1 MKEQILVLAIWPLF
15 SSLQLLQQVGSN
27 HCSNNSYVINVMLMN
42 YSDFPSSTESLK
54 LAVEQALE
62 RVQNEFQT
70 TGENVTVKAIF
81 HPFSS
86 SLYVSQGCRTSTCEG
101 VELIKTIYEAG
112 TLGCAVIGPA
122 CTYAT
127 FQMVSLETVLSLPLI
142 SVGSFGLSCDYK
154 VNLTRLLTPARKVN
168 GFFYYFWKDS
178 QLPFKTTTWES
189 VYIYKRTETSEACL
203 WYMNALDAGI
213 TEFSEKLKFKDILRT
228 PDQLKKTV
236 KNPNRKSNVI
246 IMCGSP
252 EDVRTDLGT
261 EKVDN
266 DIVIILIDLFNN
278 TYFRK
283 NSSADYMQNVLVL
296 TLPPANYSYNT
307 VIKDYRETEDD
318 ILMEDDF
325 LAGYFNAVLLFGH
338 ILKKFVISQSPVSP
352 LGLIN
357 EFRNTTFEGVLGPV
371 TLDEFGDV
379 DTNLTLLYTSQT
391 AKHFKPLLYFNTHNN
406 KTCKATNSPDF
417 IWKNHK
423 LPSDTPG
430 TGPHVLTIAVFT
442 LTGIVILVLII
453 SLMILRK
460 YRRDNERRWKKW
472 SHIPPEEILPLETS
486 ETSHVSLKIDEDK
499 RRDTS
504 QRLRQG
510 KYDKKV
516 VILKDLKNSDGNFSE
531 KQKMEL
537 NKLLQVDYYNLTK
550 FYGTVKIDT
559 MIFGVIEYCERG
571 SLRDVLNDKI
581 SYPDGTF
588 MDWEFK
594 ISVMYDIAKGMSYL
608 HSSKTEVHGRLK
620 STNCVVDNR
629 MVVKITDFGCNSILP
644 PRKDLWT
651 APEHLRHAD
660 VSQKGDV
667 YSYGIIAQEI
677 ILRRET
683 FYTRHC
689 RDNREKLY
697 RVESGKGVKPFR
709 PDLILETVGERQ
721 MEVYTLVKSCWEEDP
736 EKRPD
741 FKKIESTLAKIF
753 SNFHGQTNESYMDTL
768 IRRLQLYSRNL
779 EHLVEERTELYKAER
794 DRADR
799 LNFMLLPR
807 IHIIDI
813 LVLVILVIL
822 VLRIFGIVKLSCY
835 IITIFKGISVIR
847 VLILF
852 KKKVKIFL
860 LTHLKKILIF
870 FPQVETI
877 GDAYMVVS
885 GLPKR
890 NGNRHA
896 VDISMMALDI
906 LSFMGSFELRHL
918 PGLPVWIRIGIHSG
932 PCAAGVVGIKMPR
945 YCLFGDTVNTASRM
959 ESTGLPL
966 RIHVNGSTINILKRT
981 DCQFQYEVRGE
992 TYLKGRGTEVTYWLT
1007 GTEDKKYNL
1016 PTPPSVENQQRL
1028 QDDLAEMITN
1038 SLQKRENEGSK
1049 ARELSRVPSY
1059 RSGTL
1064 EYLQLVSTENFTTY
1078 V

>member
-1 MKEQILVLAIWPLF
+1 MKQLIWGLALWPLF
-15 SSLQLLQQVGSN
+15 LSLHLLKQVGSN
-27 HCSNNSYVINVMLMN
+27 KCSNKNYVINVMLMADL
-42 YSDFPSSTESLK
+42 DFPSSVENLTS
-54 LAVEQALE
+54 AVKEALTI
-62 RVQNEFQT
+62 VQEGL
-70 TGENVTVKAIF
+70 TGENVTVNATF
-81 HPFSS
+81 HRFKS

-101 VELIKTIYEAG
+101 VELIKQIYDNG

-127 FQMVSLETVLSLPLI
+127 YQMVSVETILSLPLI
-142 SVGSFGLSCDYK
+142 SVGSFGLSCDFK
-154 VNLTRLLTPARKVN
+154 ENLTRLLTPARKVN
-168 GFFYYFWKDS
+168 DFFYSFWNEFE
-178 QLPFKTTTWES
+178 LPFKASAWES
-189 VYIYKRTETSEACL
+189 TYIYKQNENSEECL
-203 WYMNALDAGI
+203 WYMNALDAGV
-213 TEFSEKLKFKDILRT
+213 THFSEKLKFKEILRT
-228 PDQLKKTV
+228 PDQLKKVV
-236 KNPNRKSNVI
+236 KDPNRKSNVI
-246 IMCGSP
+246 IMCGTP
-252 EDVRTDLGT
+252 ADVSRDLGT
-261 EKVDN
+261 ETVDK
-266 DIVIILIDLFNN
+266 DIVIILIDLFKN
-278 TYFRK
+278 TYFR
-283 NSSADYMQNVLVL
+283 NNTSARYMQNVLVL
-296 TLPPANYSYNT
+296 TLPPANQSLSTAKT
-307 VIKDYRETEDD
+307 VDSS
-318 ILMEDDF
+318 LMEDDF
-325 LAGYFNAVLLFGH
+325 VIGYYNAVLLFGH
-338 ILKKFVISQSPVSP
+338 ILKKLISSQRPVLP
-352 LGLIN
+352 LSLIN
-357 EFRNTTFEGVLGPV
+357 EFRNTTFEGAQGPV
-371 TLDEFGDV
+371 TLDAYGDI
-379 DTNLTLLYTSQT
+379 DTNLTVLYTSKSTNEPQ
-391 AKHFKPLLYFNTHNN
+391 FRVLLYFDTHKN
-406 KTCKATNSPDF
+406 KTRVGTASPDF
-417 IWKNHK
+417 IWRNHR
-423 LPSDTPG
+423 LPSDIPS

-453 SLMILRK
+453 SLLILRK
-460 YRRDNERRWKKW
+460 YRRDNERRRKKW
-472 SHIPPEEILPLETS
+472 SHISPEKILPLETS
-486 ETSHVSLKIDEDK
+486 ETNHISLKIDEDK
-499 RRDTS
+499 RRDTA

-516 VILKDLKNSDGNFSE
+516 VILKDLKNSDGNFTE
-531 KQKMEL
+531 KQKIEL
-537 NKLLQVDYYNLTK
+537 NELLQIDYYNLTK

-559 MIFGVIEYCERG
+559 MIFAVIEYCERG

-683 FYTRHC
+683 FYSGHC
-689 RDNREKLY
+689 RDTKEKLY

-709 PDLILETVGERQ
+709 PDLALETAGERE

-741 FKKIESTLAKIF
+741 FKKIESILAKIF
-753 SNFHGQTNESYMDTL
+753 SNYHGQTNESYMDTL
-768 IRRLQLYSRNL
+768 IRRLQMYSRNL

-807 IHIIDI
+807 PVVKSLKETGLVEPELFEEVTIYFSDIVGFTTLCKYSTPMEVVDMLNDIYKNFDHILDHHD
-813 LVLVILVIL
+813 VY
-822 VLRIFGIVKLSCY
+822 K
-835 IITIFKGISVIR
+835 
-847 VLILF
+847 
-852 KKKVKIFL
+852 
-860 LTHLKKILIF
+860 
-870 FPQVETI
+870 VETI

-966 RIHVNGSTINILKRT
+966 RIHVSGSTVAILKRT
-981 DCQFQYEVRGE
+981 DCRFQYEMRGE
-992 TYLKGRGTEVTYWLT
+992 TYLKGRGTENTYWLT
-1007 GTEDKKYNL
+1007 GTEDKEYNL

-1028 QDDLAEMITN
+1028 KDDLAEMITN
-1038 SLQKRENEGSK
+1038 ILKKRETEGFK
-1049 ARELSRVPSY
+1049 TQPISRVASY
-1059 RSGTL
+1059 RTGTL
-1064 EYLQLVSTENFTTY
+1064 EYLQLASTENSMTY
-1078 V
+1078 I

>member
-1 MKEQILVLAIWPLF
+1 MNQLTLCLAIWLLF
-15 SSLQLLQQVGSN
+15 SSLWLLQKVGS
-27 HCSNNSYVINVMLMN
+27 HECSNNNYVINVMLMN
-42 YSDFPSSTESLK
+42 YSDLPSTTDNMK
-54 LAVEQALE
+54 LAVEHALK
-62 RVQNEFQT
+62 RVQNEIQM
-70 TGENVTVKAIF
+70 TGANVSVNATF
-81 HPFSS
+81 HNFTS
-86 SLYVSQGCRTSTCEG
+86 SLYVSQGCPTSTCEG
-101 VELIKTIYEAG
+101 VELIREIYNTG
-112 TLGCAVIGPA
+112 KLGCVVIGPA

-127 FQMVSLETVLSLPLI
+127 YQMVSVETILSMPLI
-142 SVGSFGLSCDYK
+142 SVGSFGLSCDDK
-154 VNLTRLLTPARKVN
+154 VFLTRLLTPARKLN
-168 GFFYYFWKDS
+168 EFFYHFWQESD
-178 QLPFKTTTWES
+178 LPFKTTTWES
-189 VYIYKRTETSEACL
+189 AYIYKRNNNSEACL
-203 WYMNALDAGI
+203 WYMNALEAGI
-213 TEFSEKLKFKDILRT
+213 THFSEALKFKDILRT
-228 PDQLKKTV
+228 SEQLKKIV
-236 KNPNRKSNVI
+236 KDPNRKSNVI
-246 IMCGSP
+246 IMCSSP
-252 EDVRTDLGT
+252 ADLSEDLGM
-261 EKVDN
+261 EEVDK

-278 TYFRK
+278 TYFR
-283 NSSADYMQNVLVL
+283 NNDSTRHMRNVLVL
-296 TLPPANYSYNT
+296 TLPPASSNYSLDAET
-307 VIKDYRETEDD
+307 TEDAL
-318 ILMEDDF
+318 LMEDDF
-325 LAGYFNAVLLFGH
+325 FVGYFNAVLLFGH
-338 ILKKFVISQSPVSP
+338 ILKKCILSQTPVSP
-352 LGLIN
+352 LIFLKESRSI
-357 EFRNTTFEGVLGPV
+357 TFEGILGPV
-371 TLDEFGDV
+371 TLDEFGDI
-379 DTNLTLLYTSQT
+379 DSTLALLYTSQT
-391 AKHFKPLLYFNTHNN
+391 ENHFKTLLHFNTHNN
-406 KTCKATNSPDF
+406 KTDVMISSPDF
-417 IWKNHK
+417 VWKNHK
-423 LPSDTPG
+423 LPSDIPD
-430 TGPHVLTIAVFT
+430 TGPHILTIAVFT

-453 SLMILRK
+453 SLLILRK
-460 YRRDNERRWKKW
+460 YRKDNERRRKKW

-499 RRDTS
+499 KRDTT

-510 KYDKKV
+510 KYDKKI

-531 KQKMEL
+531 KQKIEL
-537 NKLLQVDYYNLTK
+537 NKLLQIDYYNLTK
-550 FYGTVKIDT
+550 FYGTVKIDA

-677 ILRRET
+677 ILRKET
-683 FYTRHC
+683 FYTGHC
-689 RDNREKLY
+689 WDNREKLY
-697 RVESGKGVKPFR
+697 RVQSGKGAKPFR
-709 PDLILETVGERQ
+709 PDLSLETVGEGD

-753 SNFHGQTNESYMDTL
+753 SNYHGQTNESYMDTL

-807 IHIIDI
+807 PVVKSLKETGLVEPELFEEVTIYFSDIVGFTTLCKYSTPMEVVDMLNDIYKNFDHILDHHD
-813 LVLVILVIL
+813 VY
-822 VLRIFGIVKLSCY
+822 K
-835 IITIFKGISVIR
+835 
-847 VLILF
+847 
-852 KKKVKIFL
+852 
-860 LTHLKKILIF
+860 
-870 FPQVETI
+870 VETI

-981 DCQFQYEVRGE
+981 DCQFLYEVRGE
-992 TYLKGRGTEVTYWLT
+992 TYLKGRGTEITYWLT

-1028 QDDLAEMITN
+1028 HDDLAEMITN
-1038 SLQKRENEGSK
+1038 ILQKRESE
-1049 ARELSRVPSY
+1049 AFRTWEFSRVPSY

-1064 EYLQLVSTENFTTY
+1064 EYLQLASTENSVTY
-1078 V
+1078 L

>member
-1 MKEQILVLAIWPLF
+1 NGK
-15 SSLQLLQQVGSN
+15 
-27 HCSNNSYVINVMLMN
+27 
-42 YSDFPSSTESLK
+42 K
-54 LAVEQALE
+54 
-62 RVQNEFQT
+62 RFQRNDT
-70 TGENVTVKAIF
+70 YFNATF
-81 HPFSS
+81 HTFTS

-101 VELIKTIYEAG
+101 CSLLTRNHKSHMGETMFETI
-112 TLGCAVIGPA
+112 
-122 CTYAT
+122 
-127 FQMVSLETVLSLPLI
+127 LSLPLI

-168 GFFYYFWKDS
+168 DFFYYFWKES
-178 QLPFKTTTWES
+178 QLPFKTNTWES
-189 VYIYKRTETSEACL
+189 AYIYKRNENSEACL

-213 TEFSEKLKFKDILRT
+213 THFSKNLKLKEILRT
-228 PDQLKKTV
+228 QADLRITV
-236 KNPNRKSNVI
+236 KDPNRKSNGKGMGWGWGWGWGGV
-246 IMCGSP
+246 
-252 EDVRTDLGT
+252 
-261 EKVDN
+261 
-266 DIVIILIDLFNN
+266 
-278 TYFRK
+278 
-283 NSSADYMQNVLVL
+283 
-296 TLPPANYSYNT
+296 
-307 VIKDYRETEDD
+307 
-318 ILMEDDF
+318 EDDF
-325 LAGYFNAVLLFGH
+325 VVGYFNAVLLFGH
-338 ILKKFVISQSPVSP
+338 ILKKFIFSQSLVSP
-352 LGLIN
+352 ASFIN
-357 EFRNTTFEGVLGPV
+357 EFRNTTFEGKKCTVL
-371 TLDEFGDV
+371 T
-379 DTNLTLLYTSQT
+379 
-391 AKHFKPLLYFNTHNN
+391 LLYFNTHKNE
-406 KTCKATNSPDF
+406 THVMTTSPDF
-417 IWKNHK
+417 VWRNHK
-423 LPSDTPG
+423 LPSDIPG

-453 SLMILRK
+453 SLLILRK

-499 RRDTS
+499 RRDTT

-531 KQKMEL
+531 KQKVEL
-537 NKLLQVDYYNLTK
+537 NKLLQIDYYNLTK

-608 HSSKTEVHGRLK
+608 HSSRTEVHGRLK

-683 FYTRHC
+683 FYTGHC
-689 RDNREKLY
+689 WDNKEKLY

-709 PDLILETVGERQ
+709 PDLSLETVGERQ
-721 MEVYTLVKSCWEEDP
+721 VEVYMLVKSCWEEDP

-753 SNFHGQTNESYMDTL
+753 SNYHGQTNESYMDTL

-807 IHIIDI
+807 PVVKSLKETGLVEPELFEEVTIYFSDIVGFTTLCKYSTPMEVVDMLNDIYKNFDHILDHHD
-813 LVLVILVIL
+813 VY
-822 VLRIFGIVKLSCY
+822 K
-835 IITIFKGISVIR
+835 
-847 VLILF
+847 
-852 KKKVKIFL
+852 
-860 LTHLKKILIF
+860 
-870 FPQVETI
+870 VETI

-966 RIHVNGSTINILKRT
+966 RIHVSGSTINILKRT

-992 TYLKGRGTEVTYWLT
+992 TYLKGRGTEITYWLT

-1038 SLQKRENEGSK
+1038 ILQKRENEGSK
-1049 ARELSRVPSY
+1049 MQELSRVASY

-1064 EYLQLVSTENFTTY
+1064 EYLQLVSTENSATY
-1078 V
+1078 L

>member
-1 MKEQILVLAIWPLF
+1 MKELVLVLAIWPLF
-15 SSLQLLQQVGSN
+15 SSLQLLKKVGSDQ
-27 HCSNNSYVINVMLMN
+27 CSNNYYALNVMLMN
-42 YSDFPSSTESLK
+42 YTDFPSSTDSVELTW
-54 LAVEQALE
+54 LPAIHDAVCLSVCVA
-62 RVQNEFQT
+62 
-70 TGENVTVKAIF
+70 GENVTVNATF
-81 HPFSS
+81 HLFNSS
-86 SLYVSQGCRTSTCEG
+86 FYVSQACRTSTCEG
-101 VELIKTIYEAG
+101 VELLRTIYVRWKSVAALVQQQSVQ
-112 TLGCAVIGPA
+112 TCPLIS
-122 CTYAT
+122 
-127 FQMVSLETVLSLPLI
+127 FFRLETILSLPMI

-154 VNLTRLLTPARKVN
+154 DNLTRLLTPARKLN
-168 GFFYYFWKDS
+168 QFFFHFWRHSD
-178 QLPFKTTTWES
+178 LPFKTTTWES

-228 PDQLKKTV
+228 PELLRKTV
-236 KNPNRKSNVI
+236 KNPNRKSNGKEGLSMDTTEPVVQ
-246 IMCGSP
+246 CSWGSCA
-252 EDVRTDLGT
+252 LLCS
-261 EKVDN
+261 N
-266 DIVIILIDLFNN
+266 M
-278 TYFRK
+278 YFKK
-283 NSSADYMQNVLVL
+283 NISADYMHNVLVL

-307 VIKDYRETEDD
+307 VIRDYVEMEED
-318 ILMEDDF
+318 IL
-325 LAGYFNAVLLFGH
+325 
-338 ILKKFVISQSPVSP
+338 
-352 LGLIN
+352 
-357 EFRNTTFEGVLGPV
+357 
-371 TLDEFGDV
+371 
-379 DTNLTLLYTSQT
+379 
-391 AKHFKPLLYFNTHNN
+391 FKPLLYFNTQSNG
-406 KTCKATNSPDF
+406 TCAATNSPDF

-453 SLMILRK
+453 SLLILRK

-486 ETSHVSLKIDEDK
+486 ETSYVSLKIDEDK
-499 RRDTS
+499 RRDTT

-531 KQKMEL
+531 KQKIEL
-537 NKLLQVDYYNLTK
+537 NKLLQIDYYNLTK

-660 VSQKGDV
+660 ASQKGDV

-683 FYTRHC
+683 FYTKHWW
-689 RDNREKLY
+689 DNREKLY
-697 RVESGKGVKPFR
+697 RVENCKGVKPFR
-709 PDLILETVGERQ
+709 PDLTLETVGERQ
-721 MEVYTLVKSCWEEDP
+721 AEVYTLVENCWEEDP

-807 IHIIDI
+807 PVVKSLKETGLVEPELFEEVTIYFSDIVGFTTLCKYSTPMEVVDMLNDIYKNFDHILDHHD
-813 LVLVILVIL
+813 VY
-822 VLRIFGIVKLSCY
+822 K
-835 IITIFKGISVIR
+835 
-847 VLILF
+847 
-852 KKKVKIFL
+852 
-860 LTHLKKILIF
+860 
-870 FPQVETI
+870 VETI

-885 GLPKR
+885 GLPNR

-966 RIHVNGSTINILKRT
+966 RIHVSGSTINILKRT
-981 DCQFQYEVRGE
+981 DCQFQYEERGE
-992 TYLKGRGTEVTYWLT
+992 TYLKGRGTEITYWLT

-1028 QDDLAEMITN
+1028 HDDLAEMITN

-1049 ARELSRVPSY
+1049 AQELSRVGSH

-1078 V
+1078 I

>member
-1 MKEQILVLAIWPLF
+1 MKQRILVLAIWPLF
-15 SSLQLLQQVGSN
+15 SSLHLLQQVGSN
-27 HCSNNSYVINVMLMN
+27 RCGNNNYVINVMLMN

-54 LAVEQALE
+54 ETVEQALE
-62 RVQNEFQT
+62 WVQNEFQT
-70 TGENVTVKAIF
+70 TGENVTVNATF
-81 HPFSS
+81 HNFAS
-86 SLYVSQGCRTSTCEG
+86 SLYVSQGCPTSTCEG
-101 VELIKTIYEAG
+101 VELMKTIYN
-112 TLGCAVIGPA
+112 TDILGCAVIGPA

-127 FQMVSLETVLSLPLI
+127 FQMVSLETLVNPPLI

-154 VNLTRLLTPARKVN
+154 VNLSRLLTPARKVN
-168 GFFYYFWKDS
+168 DFFYYFWKES
-178 QLPFKTTTWES
+178 QLPFKTATWES
-189 VYIYKRTETSEACL
+189 VYIYKRTEASEACF
-203 WYMNALDAGI
+203 WYINALDAGI
-213 TEFSEKLKFKDILRT
+213 TEFSKKLKFKDILRT
-228 PDQLKKTV
+228 PEQLKSTV
-236 KNPNRKSNVI
+236 KNPKRKSNVI

-261 EKVDN
+261 GKVDN

-278 TYFRK
+278 TYFRM
-283 NSSADYMQNVLVL
+283 NSSADYMRNVLVL
-296 TLPPANYSYNT
+296 TLPPANYSSNT
-307 VIKDYRETEDD
+307 VIRDYIESEGD
-318 ILMEDDF
+318 ILMDDDF
-325 LAGYFNAVLLFGH
+325 LAGYFNAVLMFGH
-338 ILKKFVISQSPVSP
+338 TVKKLIVSQSQVSP
-352 LGLIN
+352 LSFIK

-379 DTNLTLLYTSQT
+379 DNNLTLLYTSPT

-406 KTCKATNSPDF
+406 KTHKATNSPDF
-417 IWKNHK
+417 IWKNHR
-423 LPSDTPG
+423 LPSDIPG
-430 TGPHVLTIAVFT
+430 TGPHILTIAVFT

-453 SLMILRK
+453 SLVILRK

-486 ETSHVSLKIDEDK
+486 ETSHVSLKIDDDK
-499 RRDTS
+499 RRDCT

-516 VILKDLKNSDGNFSE
+516 VILKDLKNTDGNFSE

-644 PRKDLWT
+644 PRRDLWT

-660 VSQKGDV
+660 ISQKGDV

-683 FYTRHC
+683 FYTRQC
-689 RDNREKLY
+689 GDNREKLY

-709 PDLILETVGERQ
+709 PDLTLETVGERQ
-721 MEVYTLVKSCWEEDP
+721 TEVYTLVKSCWEEDP

-807 IHIIDI
+807 PVVKSLKETGLVEPEFFEEVTIYFSDIVGFTTLCKYSTPMEVVDMLNDIYKNFDHILDHHD
-813 LVLVILVIL
+813 VY
-822 VLRIFGIVKLSCY
+822 K
-835 IITIFKGISVIR
+835 
-847 VLILF
+847 
-852 KKKVKIFL
+852 
-860 LTHLKKILIF
+860 
-870 FPQVETI
+870 VETI

-966 RIHVNGSTINILKRT
+966 RIHVSGSTINILKRT

-992 TYLKGRGTEVTYWLT
+992 TYLKGRGTEITYWLT

-1049 ARELSRVPSY
+1049 AQELSRVASY

-1064 EYLQLVSTENFTTY
+1064 EYLQLVSAENFTTY

>member
-1 MKEQILVLAIWPLF
+1 MKQLVLLLAIWPLL
-15 SSLQLLQQVGSN
+15 SSLQLLKRVGSN
-27 HCSNNSYVINVMLMN
+27 RCSNNSYVINVMLMN
-42 YSDFPSSTESLK
+42 YSDFPANTDSLK
-54 LAVEQALE
+54 LAVKQALE
-62 RVQNEFQT
+62 RVQKEFQM
-70 TGENVTVKAIF
+70 TGENVTVDAIF
-81 HPFSS
+81 HHFTS

-101 VELIKTIYEAG
+101 VELIKTIY
-112 TLGCAVIGPA
+112 
-122 CTYAT
+122 
-127 FQMVSLETVLSLPLI
+127 VSSRLLSFCLSTCPLISSFRLETILSLPLI

-154 VNLTRLLTPARKVN
+154 VNLTRLLTPARKLN
-168 GFFYYFWKDS
+168 QFFYHFWRHS
-178 QLPFKTTTWES
+178 ELPFKTTTWES
-189 VYIYKRTETSEACL
+189 VYIYKRTETSELLYCL
-203 WYMNALDAGI
+203 LLKHGGAG
-213 TEFSEKLKFKDILRT
+213 KHLL
-228 PDQLKKTV
+228 V
-236 KNPNRKSNVI
+236 CKSHQSVSIFAPSVVI

-252 EDVRTDLGT
+252 EDVSTDLGT

-266 DIVIILIDLFNN
+266 DI
-278 TYFRK
+278 
-283 NSSADYMQNVLVL
+283 
-296 TLPPANYSYNT
+296 
-307 VIKDYRETEDD
+307 
-318 ILMEDDF
+318 MEDDF

-338 ILKKFVISQSPVSP
+338 SLKKFVVSQSPVSP
-352 LGLIN
+352 LSLIN
-357 EFRNTTFEGVLGPV
+357 EFRNTTFEGVMGPV
-371 TLDEFGDV
+371 TLDEFGDI
-379 DTNLTLLYTSQT
+379 DTNLTVLYTSQT
-391 AKHFKPLLYFNTHNN
+391 ANYFKPLLYFNTQSNETHEL
-406 KTCKATNSPDF
+406 TNSPDF

-442 LTGIVILVLII
+442 LAGIVILVLFI
-453 SLMILRK
+453 SLLILRK

-499 RRDTS
+499 RRDTA

-531 KQKMEL
+531 KQKIEL
-537 NKLLQVDYYNLTK
+537 NKLLQIDYYNLTK

-594 ISVMYDIAKGMSYL
+594 ISVLYDIAKGMSYL

-683 FYTRHC
+683 FYTGHPW
-689 RDNREKLY
+689 DNREKLY
-697 RVESGKGVKPFR
+697 RVESGKGAKPFR
-709 PDLILETVGERQ
+709 PDLTLETVGERQ
-721 MEVYTLVKSCWEEDP
+721 MEIYTLVKSCWEEDP

-741 FKKIESTLAKIF
+741 FKKIESILAKIF
-753 SNFHGQTNESYMDTL
+753 SNFYGQTNESYMDTL

-807 IHIIDI
+807 PVVKSLKETGLVEPELFEEVTIYFSDIVGFTTLCKYSTPMEVVDMLNDIYKNFDHILDHHD
-813 LVLVILVIL
+813 VY
-822 VLRIFGIVKLSCY
+822 K
-835 IITIFKGISVIR
+835 
-847 VLILF
+847 
-852 KKKVKIFL
+852 
-860 LTHLKKILIF
+860 
-870 FPQVETI
+870 VETI

-981 DCQFQYEVRGE
+981 DCQFQYEERGE
-992 TYLKGRGTEVTYWLT
+992 TYLKGRGTEITYWLT

-1016 PTPPSVENQQRL
+1016 PTPPSVENQQQL

-1049 ARELSRVPSY
+1049 AQELSRVGSY

>member
-1 MKEQILVLAIWPLF
+1 MKQLVLVLAIWPLF
-15 SSLQLLQQVGSN
+15 SSLQLLKQEGSN
-27 HCSNNSYVINVMLMN
+27 QCSNNNYVINVMLMN
-42 YSDFPSSTESLK
+42 YSDFPSSTDSLK
-54 LAVEQALE
+54 FVVELWKVVSQLLLIEPLKIYLVMANT
-62 RVQNEFQT
+62 RK
-70 TGENVTVKAIF
+70 NVTVNASF
-81 HPFSS
+81 HPFTS
-86 SLYVSQGCRTSTCEG
+86 SLYVSQACRTSTCEG
-101 VELIKTIYEAG
+101 VELIKTIYQSVQ
-112 TLGCAVIGPA
+112 TCPLISS
-122 CTYAT
+122 
-127 FQMVSLETVLSLPLI
+127 FRLETILSLPMI
-142 SVGSFGLSCDYK
+142 SVGSFGLSCDFK
-154 VNLTRLLTPARKVN
+154 VNLTRLLTPARKLN
-168 GFFYYFWKDS
+168 QFFFHFWKHFE
-178 QLPFKTTTWES
+178 LPFKTTTWES
-189 VYIYKRTETSEACL
+189 VYIYKRTETSE
-203 WYMNALDAGI
+203 YMNALDAGV
-213 TEFSEKLKFKDILRT
+213 TEFSEKLKFKEILRT
-228 PDQLKKTV
+228 PELLKKTV

-252 EDVRTDLGT
+252 EDLSTDLGT

-266 DIVIILIDLFNN
+266 DI
-278 TYFRK
+278 
-283 NSSADYMQNVLVL
+283 
-296 TLPPANYSYNT
+296 
-307 VIKDYRETEDD
+307 
-318 ILMEDDF
+318 MEDDF

-338 ILKKFVISQSPVSP
+338 SLKKFVTSQSPVSP
-352 LGLIN
+352 FSLIK
-357 EFRNTTFEGVLGPV
+357 EFRNTTFEGVVGPV
-371 TLDEFGDV
+371 ILDEFGDI
-379 DTNLTLLYTSQT
+379 DNNLTVLYTSQT
-391 AKHFKPLLYFNTHNN
+391 ANYFKPLLYFNTQTNW
-406 KTCKATNSPDF
+406 TYEATESPDF

-423 LPSDTPG
+423 LPNDTPG
-430 TGPHVLTIAVFT
+430 TGYSERLLLFF
-442 LTGIVILVLII
+442 
-453 SLMILRK
+453 RK

-486 ETSHVSLKIDEDK
+486 ETSHVSLKIEEDK
-499 RRDTS
+499 RRDTA

-531 KQKMEL
+531 KQKIEL
-537 NKLLQVDYYNLTK
+537 NKLLQIDYYNLTK

-683 FYTRHC
+683 FYTGHC
-689 RDNREKLY
+689 RDSREKLY
-697 RVESGKGVKPFR
+697 RVESGKGTKPFR
-709 PDLILETVGERQ
+709 PDLTLETVGERQ

-753 SNFHGQTNESYMDTL
+753 SNFHGQTTESYMDTL

-807 IHIIDI
+807 PVVKSLKETGRVEPELFEEVTIYFSDIVGFTTLCKYSTPMEVVDMLNDIYKNFDHILDHHD
-813 LVLVILVIL
+813 VY
-822 VLRIFGIVKLSCY
+822 K
-835 IITIFKGISVIR
+835 
-847 VLILF
+847 
-852 KKKVKIFL
+852 
-860 LTHLKKILIF
+860 
-870 FPQVETI
+870 VETI

-966 RIHVNGSTINILKRT
+966 RIHVSGSTINILKRT
-981 DCQFQYEVRGE
+981 DCQFQYEERGE
-992 TYLKGRGTEVTYWLT
+992 TYLKGRGTEITYWLT

-1038 SLQKRENEGSK
+1038 SLQKREKEGSK
-1049 ARELSRVPSY
+1049 AQKLSRVGSY

>member
-1 MKEQILVLAIWPLF
+1 MKQRMLGLALWPLF
-15 SSLQLLQQVGSN
+15 FSLQLLQQVRSN
-27 HCSNNSYVINVMLMN
+27 ECSNNNYVINVMLMN
-42 YSDFPSSTESLK
+42 CSDFPSTTDNLK
-54 LAVEQALE
+54 LAVKQALK
-62 RVQNEFQT
+62 RIQNEFQM
-70 TGENVTVKAIF
+70 TGKNVTVNATF
-81 HPFSS
+81 HTFTS

-101 VELIKTIYEAG
+101 VELIKEIYVS
-112 TLGCAVIGPA
+112 TQRLLGCCDRSMELRI
-122 CTYAT
+122 
-127 FQMVSLETVLSLPLI
+127 ETILSLPLI

-168 GFFYYFWKDS
+168 EFFYYFWKES
-178 QLPFKTTTWES
+178 QLNFLTLS
-189 VYIYKRTETSEACL
+189 VLPCAR
-203 WYMNALDAGI
+203 YMNALDAGI
-213 TEFSEKLKFKDILRT
+213 TQFSENLKFKEILRT
-228 PDQLKKTV
+228 PEQLKKTV
-236 KNPNRKSNVI
+236 QDPNRKSNGKGWLRVHCPLQVSCFSQEI
-246 IMCGSP
+246 RHTPQLHFRNS
-252 EDVRTDLGT
+252 LST
-261 EKVDN
+261 E
-266 DIVIILIDLFNN
+266 
-278 TYFRK
+278 
-283 NSSADYMQNVLVL
+283 M
-296 TLPPANYSYNT
+296 
-307 VIKDYRETEDD
+307 
-318 ILMEDDF
+318 MEDDF
-325 LAGYFNAVLLFGH
+325 FVGYFNAVLLFGH
-338 ILKKFVISQSPVSP
+338 ILKKFIFSQIPVSP
-352 LGLIN
+352 LSFIN

-371 TLDEFGDV
+371 TLDEFGDI

-391 AKHFKPLLYFNTHNN
+391 FRILLYFNTQKNE
-406 KTCKATNSPDF
+406 TRAVTTSPDF
-417 IWKNHK
+417 VWKNNK

-430 TGPHVLTIAVFT
+430 SGPHILTIAVFT

-472 SHIPPEEILPLETS
+472 SHIPPEQILPLETS

-499 RRDTS
+499 RRDTT

-516 VILKDLKNSDGNFSE
+516 VILKDLKHNDGNFSE
-531 KQKMEL
+531 KQKIEL
-537 NKLLQVDYYNLTK
+537 NKLLQIDYYNLTK

-594 ISVMYDIAKGMSYL
+594 ISIMYDIAKGMSYL

-683 FYTRHC
+683 FYTGRC
-689 RDNREKLY
+689 RDNKEKLY

-709 PDLILETVGERQ
+709 PDLTLETVGERQ

-753 SNFHGQTNESYMDTL
+753 SNYHGQTNESYMDTL

-807 IHIIDI
+807 PVVKSLKETGLVEPELFEEVTIYFSDIVGFTTLCKYSTPMEVVDMLNDIYKNFDHILDHHD
-813 LVLVILVIL
+813 VY
-822 VLRIFGIVKLSCY
+822 K
-835 IITIFKGISVIR
+835 
-847 VLILF
+847 
-852 KKKVKIFL
+852 
-860 LTHLKKILIF
+860 
-870 FPQVETI
+870 VETI

-885 GLPKR
+885 GLPNR

-966 RIHVNGSTINILKRT
+966 RIHVSGSTINILKRT

-992 TYLKGRGTEVTYWLT
+992 TYLKGRGTEITYWLT

-1028 QDDLAEMITN
+1028 QADLAEMITN
-1038 SLQKRENEGSK
+1038 ILQKRENEGSK
-1049 ARELSRVPSY
+1049 MRELSRVASY

-1064 EYLQLVSTENFTTY
+1064 EYLQLVSTENSATY
-1078 V
+1078 L

>member
-1 MKEQILVLAIWPLF
+1 MKQRILCLALWPLF
-15 SSLQLLQQVGSN
+15 FSLQLLQQVCSN
-27 HCSNNSYVINVMLMN
+27 ECNNNSYVINVMLMN
-42 YSDFPSSTESLK
+42 YSDFPSTTDNLK
-54 LAVEQALE
+54 LAVKQALK
-62 RVQNEFQT
+62 RVQNEFQMT
-70 TGENVTVKAIF
+70 AENVTVDATF
-81 HPFSS
+81 HSFTS

-101 VELIKTIYEAG
+101 VELIKEIYQSIQTCPLVSPFRVETI
-112 TLGCAVIGPA
+112 
-122 CTYAT
+122 
-127 FQMVSLETVLSLPLI
+127 LSLPLI

-168 GFFYYFWKDS
+168 DFFYHFWKES
-178 QLPFKTTTWES
+178 QLPFKTTIWES
-189 VYIYKRTETSEACL
+189 AYIYKRNENSEACL
-203 WYMNALDAGI
+203 WYINALEAGI
-213 TEFSEKLKFKDILRT
+213 THFSEKLKFKEILRT
-228 PDQLKKTV
+228 PEQLKNTV
-236 KNPNRKSNVI
+236 TDPNRKSNGKGGLQVH
-246 IMCGSP
+246 SP
-252 EDVRTDLGT
+252 LQV
-261 EKVDN
+261 
-266 DIVIILIDLFNN
+266 
-278 TYFRK
+278 
-283 NSSADYMQNVLVL
+283 
-296 TLPPANYSYNT
+296 NY
-307 VIKDYRETEDD
+307 
-318 ILMEDDF
+318 DF
-325 LAGYFNAVLLFGH
+325 LVGYFNAVLLFGH
-338 ILKKFVISQSPVSP
+338 ILKKFIFSQSPVSP
-352 LGLIN
+352 LSFIN
-357 EFRNTTFEGVLGPV
+357 ESRNTTFEGKKCRVLCR
-371 TLDEFGDV
+371 F
-379 DTNLTLLYTSQT
+379 SI
-391 AKHFKPLLYFNTHNN
+391 LLYFNTQKNE
-406 KTCKATNSPDF
+406 TRVATAIPDF
-417 IWKNHK
+417 VWKNHK

-430 TGPHVLTIAVFT
+430 TGPHILTIAVFT

-453 SLMILRK
+453 SLLILRK
-460 YRRDNERRWKKW
+460 YRRDNKRRWKKW
-472 SHIPPEEILPLETS
+472 SHIPPEEILPLETG

-499 RRDTS
+499 RRDTT

-531 KQKMEL
+531 KQKIEL
-537 NKLLQVDYYNLTK
+537 NKLLQIDYYNLTK

-620 STNCVVDNR
+620 SSNCVVDNR

-683 FYTRHC
+683 FYTGHC
-689 RDNREKLY
+689 QDNKEKLY
-697 RVESGKGVKPFR
+697 RVESGKGVRPFR
-709 PDLILETVGERQ
+709 PDLSLETVGERHV
-721 MEVYTLVKSCWEEDP
+721 EVYTLVKSCWEEDP

-753 SNFHGQTNESYMDTL
+753 SNYHGQTNESYMDTL

-807 IHIIDI
+807 PVVKSLKETGLVEPELFEEVTIYFSDIVGFTTLCKCSTPMEVVDMLNDIYKNFDHILDHHD
-813 LVLVILVIL
+813 VY
-822 VLRIFGIVKLSCY
+822 K
-835 IITIFKGISVIR
+835 
-847 VLILF
+847 
-852 KKKVKIFL
+852 
-860 LTHLKKILIF
+860 
-870 FPQVETI
+870 VETI

-918 PGLPVWIRIGIHSG
+918 PDLPVWIRIGIHSG

-966 RIHVNGSTINILKRT
+966 RIHVSGSTINILKRT
-981 DCQFQYEVRGE
+981 DCRFQYEVRGE
-992 TYLKGRGTEVTYWLT
+992 TALKGRGTEITYWLT

-1016 PTPPSVENQQRL
+1016 PTPPSVENQQQL
-1028 QDDLAEMITN
+1028 QYDLEEMITN
-1038 SLQKRENEGSK
+1038 ALQKRESERSK
-1049 ARELSRVPSY
+1049 TRELSRVASY
-1059 RSGTL
+1059 QKSTL
-1064 EYLQLVSTENFTTY
+1064 EYLQLVSTENSATY
-1078 V
+1078 L

>member
-1 MKEQILVLAIWPLF
+1 MKQRILCLALWPLF
-15 SSLQLLQQVGSN
+15 FSLQLLQQVCSN
-27 HCSNNSYVINVMLMN
+27 ECNNNSYVINVMLMN
-42 YSDFPSSTESLK
+42 YSDFPSTTDNLK
-54 LAVEQALE
+54 LAVKKALK
-62 RVQNEFQT
+62 RVQNEFQM
-70 TGENVTVKAIF
+70 TGKATGIGYPSPDVVSSNCSSDRLLTCPLVS
-81 HPFSS
+81 PF
-86 SLYVSQGCRTSTCEG
+86 R
-101 VELIKTIYEAG
+101 VETI
-112 TLGCAVIGPA
+112 
-122 CTYAT
+122 
-127 FQMVSLETVLSLPLI
+127 LSLPLI

-168 GFFYYFWKDS
+168 DFFYHFWKES
-178 QLPFKTTTWES
+178 RLPFKTTIWES
-189 VYIYKRTETSEACL
+189 AYIYKRNENSEAC
-203 WYMNALDAGI
+203 ALRCTAY
-213 TEFSEKLKFKDILRT
+213 L
-228 PDQLKKTV
+228 
-236 KNPNRKSNVI
+236 NVLLSLN
-246 IMCGSP
+246 M
-252 EDVRTDLGT
+252 
-261 EKVDN
+261 
-266 DIVIILIDLFNN
+266 
-278 TYFRK
+278 YFRNN
-283 NSSADYMQNVLVL
+283 NSAHYMQNVLVL
-296 TLPPANYSYNT
+296 TLPPANYDLNT
-307 VIKDYRETEDD
+307 IKTEDAV
-318 ILMEDDF
+318 LMEDDF
-325 LAGYFNAVLLFGH
+325 LVGYFNAVLLFGH
-338 ILKKFVISQSPVSP
+338 ILKKFIFSQSPVSP
-352 LGLIN
+352 LSFIN
-357 EFRNTTFEGVLGPV
+357 ESRNTTFEGVLGPV
-371 TLDEFGDV
+371 TLDEFGDI

-391 AKHFKPLLYFNTHNN
+391 FSILLYFNTQKNE
-406 KTCKATNSPDF
+406 TRVATAIPDF
-417 IWKNHK
+417 VWKNHK

-430 TGPHVLTIAVFT
+430 TGPHILTIAVFT

-453 SLMILRK
+453 SLLILRK
-460 YRRDNERRWKKW
+460 YRRDNKRRWKKW
-472 SHIPPEEILPLETS
+472 SHIPPEEILPLETG

-499 RRDTS
+499 RRDTT

-531 KQKMEL
+531 KQKIEL
-537 NKLLQVDYYNLTK
+537 NKLLQIDYYNLTK

-620 STNCVVDNR
+620 SSNCVVDNR

-683 FYTRHC
+683 FYTGHC
-689 RDNREKLY
+689 QDNKEKLY
-697 RVESGKGVKPFR
+697 RVESGKGVRPFR
-709 PDLILETVGERQ
+709 PDLSLETVGERHV
-721 MEVYTLVKSCWEEDP
+721 EVYTLVKSCWEEDP

-753 SNFHGQTNESYMDTL
+753 SNYHGQTNESYMDTL

-807 IHIIDI
+807 PVVKSLKETGLVEPELFEEVTIYFSDIVGFTTLCKCSTPMEVVDMLNDIYKNFDHILDHHD
-813 LVLVILVIL
+813 VY
-822 VLRIFGIVKLSCY
+822 K
-835 IITIFKGISVIR
+835 
-847 VLILF
+847 
-852 KKKVKIFL
+852 
-860 LTHLKKILIF
+860 
-870 FPQVETI
+870 VETI

-918 PGLPVWIRIGIHSG
+918 PDLPVWIRIGIHSG

-966 RIHVNGSTINILKRT
+966 RIHVSGSTINILKRT
-981 DCQFQYEVRGE
+981 DCRFQYEVRGE
-992 TYLKGRGTEVTYWLT
+992 TALKGRGTEITYWLT

-1016 PTPPSVENQQRL
+1016 PTPPSVENQQQL
-1028 QDDLAEMITN
+1028 QYDLEEMITN
-1038 SLQKRENEGSK
+1038 ALQKRENERSK
-1049 ARELSRVPSY
+1049 TRELSRVASY
-1059 RSGTL
+1059 QKSTL
-1064 EYLQLVSTENFTTY
+1064 EYLQLVSTENSATY
-1078 V
+1078 L

>member
-1 MKEQILVLAIWPLF
+1 MKELVLVLAIWPLF
-15 SSLQLLQQVGSN
+15 SSLQLLKKVGSDQ
-27 HCSNNSYVINVMLMN
+27 CSNNYYALNVMLMN
-42 YSDFPSSTESLK
+42 YTDFPSSTDSWLPAIHD
-54 LAVEQALE
+54 AVCLSVCVA
-62 RVQNEFQT
+62 
-70 TGENVTVKAIF
+70 GENVTVNATF
-81 HPFSS
+81 HLFNSS
-86 SLYVSQGCRTSTCEG
+86 FYVSQACRTSTCEG
-101 VELIKTIYEAG
+101 VELLRTIYVSSRLPSLCLG
-112 TLGCAVIGPA
+112 TCPLIS
-122 CTYAT
+122 
-127 FQMVSLETVLSLPLI
+127 FFRLETILSLPMI

-154 VNLTRLLTPARKVN
+154 DNLTRLLTPARKLN
-168 GFFYYFWKDS
+168 QFFFHFWRHSD
-178 QLPFKTTTWES
+178 LPFKTTTWES

-228 PDQLKKTV
+228 PELLRKTV

-252 EDVRTDLGT
+252 ENVSSDLGT

-266 DIVIILIDLFNN
+266 DIVIILIDLFNPM
-278 TYFRK
+278 
-283 NSSADYMQNVLVL
+283 S
-296 TLPPANYSYNT
+296 P
-307 VIKDYRETEDD
+307 
-318 ILMEDDF
+318 
-325 LAGYFNAVLLFGH
+325 FN
-338 ILKKFVISQSPVSP
+338 
-352 LGLIN
+352 LIR
-357 EFRNTTFEGVLGPV
+357 EFRNTTFEGVEGPV
-371 TLDEFGDV
+371 ILDEFGDI
-379 DTNLTLLYTSQT
+379 DSNLTVLYTSHT
-391 AKHFKPLLYFNTHNN
+391 ANYFKPLLYFNTQSNG
-406 KTCKATNSPDF
+406 TCAATNSPDF

-453 SLMILRK
+453 SLLILRK

-486 ETSHVSLKIDEDK
+486 ETSYVSLKIDEDK
-499 RRDTS
+499 RRDTT

-531 KQKMEL
+531 KQKIEL
-537 NKLLQVDYYNLTK
+537 NKLLQIDYYNLTK

-660 VSQKGDV
+660 ASQKGDV

-683 FYTRHC
+683 FYTKHWW
-689 RDNREKLY
+689 DNREKLY
-697 RVESGKGVKPFR
+697 RVENCKGVKPFR
-709 PDLILETVGERQ
+709 PDLTLETVGERQ
-721 MEVYTLVKSCWEEDP
+721 AEVYTLVENCWEEDP

-807 IHIIDI
+807 PVVKSLKETGLVEPELFEEVTIYFSDIVGFTTLCKYSTPMEVVDMLNDIYKNFDHILDHHD
-813 LVLVILVIL
+813 VY
-822 VLRIFGIVKLSCY
+822 K
-835 IITIFKGISVIR
+835 
-847 VLILF
+847 
-852 KKKVKIFL
+852 
-860 LTHLKKILIF
+860 
-870 FPQVETI
+870 VETI

-885 GLPKR
+885 GLPNR

-966 RIHVNGSTINILKRT
+966 RIHVSGSTINILKRT
-981 DCQFQYEVRGE
+981 DCQFQYEERGE
-992 TYLKGRGTEVTYWLT
+992 TYLKGRGTEITYWLT

-1028 QDDLAEMITN
+1028 HDDLAEMITN

-1049 ARELSRVPSY
+1049 AQELSRVGSH

-1078 V
+1078 I

>member
-1 MKEQILVLAIWPLF
+1 MKKHMLSLALWPLF
-15 SSLQLLQQVGSN
+15 FLPWLLQQVGSN
-27 HCSNNSYVINVMLMN
+27 ECSNNNYVINVMLMN
-42 YSDFPSSTESLK
+42 YSDLPSTTDNLK
-54 LAVEQALE
+54 LAVKEALK
-62 RVQNEFQT
+62 RVQNELQT
-70 TGENVTVKAIF
+70 TGENVTVNATF
-81 HPFSS
+81 HTFTS

-101 VELIKTIYEAG
+101 VELIKEIYNSNA
-112 TLGCAVIGPA
+112 LGCVVIGPA

-127 FQMVSLETVLSLPLI
+127 YQMVSVETILSLPLI

-168 GFFYYFWKDS
+168 DFFYYFWKES
-178 QLPFKTTTWES
+178 QLPFKTNTWES
-189 VYIYKRTETSEACL
+189 AYIYKRNENSEACL

-213 TEFSEKLKFKDILRT
+213 THFSKNLKLKEILRT
-228 PDQLKKTV
+228 RAALRKTV
-236 KNPNRKSNVI
+236 KDPNRKSNVI

-252 EDVRTDLGT
+252 VDVSKDLGT
-261 EKVDN
+261 AEVDQ

-278 TYFRK
+278 TYFRNN
-283 NSSADYMQNVLVL
+283 NSARYMQNVLVL
-296 TLPPANYSYNT
+296 TLPPANYSLNT
-307 VIKDYRETEDD
+307 AKTEDT
-318 ILMEDDF
+318 ILVEDDF
-325 LAGYFNAVLLFGH
+325 VVGYFNAVLLFGH
-338 ILKKFVISQSPVSP
+338 ILKKFIFSQTLVSP
-352 LGLIN
+352 ASFIN
-357 EFRNTTFEGVLGPV
+357 EFRNTTFEGILGPV
-371 TLDEFGDV
+371 TLDEFGDI
-379 DTNLTLLYTSQT
+379 DTNLTVLYTPQT
-391 AKHFKPLLYFNTHNN
+391 ANHFRTLLYFNTHKNE
-406 KTCKATNSPDF
+406 THVMTTSPDF
-417 IWKNHK
+417 VWRNHK
-423 LPSDTPG
+423 LPSDIPG

-453 SLMILRK
+453 SLLILRK

-499 RRDTS
+499 RRDTT

-531 KQKMEL
+531 KQKVEL
-537 NKLLQVDYYNLTK
+537 NKLLQIDYYNLTK

-608 HSSKTEVHGRLK
+608 HSSRTEVHGRLK

-683 FYTRHC
+683 FYTGHC
-689 RDNREKLY
+689 WDNKEKLY

-709 PDLILETVGERQ
+709 PDLSLETVGERQ
-721 MEVYTLVKSCWEEDP
+721 VEVYMLVKSCWEEDP

-753 SNFHGQTNESYMDTL
+753 SNYHGQTNESYMDTL

-807 IHIIDI
+807 PVVKSLKETGLVEPELFEEVTIYFSDIVGFTTLCKYSTPMEVVDMLNDIYKNFDHILDHHD
-813 LVLVILVIL
+813 VY
-822 VLRIFGIVKLSCY
+822 K
-835 IITIFKGISVIR
+835 
-847 VLILF
+847 
-852 KKKVKIFL
+852 
-860 LTHLKKILIF
+860 
-870 FPQVETI
+870 VETI

-966 RIHVNGSTINILKRT
+966 RIHVSGSTINILKRT

-992 TYLKGRGTEVTYWLT
+992 TYLKGRGTEITYWLT

-1038 SLQKRENEGSK
+1038 ILQKRENEGSK
-1049 ARELSRVPSY
+1049 MQELSRVASY

-1064 EYLQLVSTENFTTY
+1064 EYLQLVSTENSATY
-1078 V
+1078 L

>member
-1 MKEQILVLAIWPLF
+1 MKKRMLALALWPLF
-15 SSLQLLQQVGSN
+15 CFLRLLQQVVS
-27 HCSNNSYVINVMLMN
+27 HECSNNTYVINVMLMN
-42 YSDFPSSTESLK
+42 YSDFPYSPDNLE
-54 LAVEQALE
+54 LAVNQALKV
-62 RVQNEFQT
+62 VQNDFQT
-70 TGENVTVKAIF
+70 TGENVTINVTF
-81 HPFSS
+81 HSFTS

-101 VELIKTIYEAG
+101 MELIKEIYDDGA
-112 TLGCAVIGPA
+112 LGCVVIGPA

-127 FQMVSLETVLSLPLI
+127 YQMVSVETVLSLPLI

-168 GFFYYFWKDS
+168 DFFYYFWKES
-178 QLPFKTTTWES
+178 GLPFKTSSWETT
-189 VYIYKRTETSEACL
+189 YLYKRNENSEACL

-213 TEFSEKLKFKDILRT
+213 TDFSEKLKFKDILRT
-228 PDQLKKTV
+228 PEQLKHTV
-236 KNPNRKSNVI
+236 KDPNRKSNVI

-252 EDVRTDLGT
+252 EDVSRDLGM
-261 EKVDN
+261 EEVDK

-278 TYFRK
+278 VYFK
-283 NSSADYMQNVLVL
+283 NNISAPYMQNVLVL
-296 TLPPANYSYNT
+296 TLPAP
-307 VIKDYRETEDD
+307 KDSMKTIETD
-318 ILMEDDF
+318 ISLLMEDDF
-325 LAGYFNAVLLFGH
+325 VVGYFNAVLLFGH
-338 ILKKFVISQSPVSP
+338 ILKKFILSQKPVSP
-352 LGLIN
+352 LSFIN
-357 EFRNTTFEGVLGPV
+357 EFRNTTFDGAQGPV
-371 TLDEFGDV
+371 TLDEFGDI
-379 DTNLTLLYTSQT
+379 DSNLTLLYTSQT
-391 AKHFKPLLYFNTHNN
+391 ANHFRTLLYFNTQKNETL
-406 KTCKATNSPDF
+406 KDTTSPDF
-417 IWKNHK
+417 VWKNHK
-423 LPSDTPG
+423 LPSDIPG
-430 TGPHVLTIAVFT
+430 AGPHILTIAVFT

-453 SLMILRK
+453 SLLILRK

-486 ETSHVSLKIDEDK
+486 ETSPVSLKIDEDK
-499 RRDTS
+499 RRDTIP
-504 QRLRQG
+504 RLRQG

-516 VILKDLKNSDGNFSE
+516 VILKDLKNNDGNFSE
-531 KQKMEL
+531 KQKVEL
-537 NKLLQVDYYNLTK
+537 NKLLQIDYYNLTK

-677 ILRRET
+677 ILRKET
-683 FYTRHC
+683 FYTGHC
-689 RDNREKLY
+689 LDVKEKLY
-697 RVESGKGVKPFR
+697 RVEKGKGLKPFR
-709 PDLILETVGERQ
+709 PDLTLETVGERQ

-753 SNFHGQTNESYMDTL
+753 SNYHGQTNESYMDTL

-807 IHIIDI
+807 PVVKSLKETGLVEPELFEEVTIYFSDIVGFTTLCKYSTPMEVVDMLNDIYKNFDHILDHHD
-813 LVLVILVIL
+813 VY
-822 VLRIFGIVKLSCY
+822 K
-835 IITIFKGISVIR
+835 
-847 VLILF
+847 
-852 KKKVKIFL
+852 
-860 LTHLKKILIF
+860 
-870 FPQVETI
+870 VETI

-906 LSFMGSFELRHL
+906 LSFMGSFQLRHL

-966 RIHVNGSTINILKRT
+966 RIHVNGSTVNILKRT
-981 DCQFQYEVRGE
+981 DCRFHCEVRGE
-992 TYLKGRGTEVTYWLT
+992 TYLKGRGTEITYWLT
-1007 GTEDKKYNL
+1007 GTEDKQYNL

-1028 QDDLAEMITN
+1028 HDDLAEMIT
-1038 SLQKRENEGSK
+1038 SILQKRENEGSRTQK
-1049 ARELSRVPSY
+1049 LSRVASY

-1064 EYLQLVSTENFTTY
+1064 EYLQLVSTENSATY
-1078 V
+1078 L